1 MKFLMIKLQAP
12 GGILLR
18 AIAGTY
24 LPATGGTH
32 LSATGG
38 TPRASR
44 AHGIRQVRDIRYYS
58 YEELQHLNGFG
69 VFCMSELRRILDRMG
84 VTIRED

>member
-12 GGILLR
+12 GGILLC

-44 AHGIRQVRDIRYYS
+44 AINQIIIGFLVLFMNMAKQ
-58 YEELQHLNGFG
+58 ELIHP
-69 VFCMSELRRILDRMG
+69 E
-84 VTIRED
+84 

>member
-1 MKFLMIKLQAP
+1 MIKLQAP
-12 GGILLR
+12 SGILLR

-44 AHGIRQVRDIRYYS
+44 AFLVINCHHLSMVRTDVALLMEKFPNLS
-58 YEELQHLNGFG
+58 SA
-69 VFCMSELRRILDRMG
+69 VCPRRSGAFWL
-84 VTIRED
+84 

>member
-18 AIAGTY
+18 AMAGTY

-44 AHGIRQVRDIRYYS
+44 ANNGLVLSRRGGDVDEMISAIRK
-58 YEELQHLNGFG
+58 
-69 VFCMSELRRILDRMG
+69 ILS
-84 VTIRED
+84 